1 MLVSEY
7 KDCIKSMEKS
17 GNIIE
22 LVDVTLAGYGGK
34 KIFENLNFSLPEGK
48 TAVISGPTGAG
59 KTQLLKLIIG
69 DLKAETGSVFVF
81 GRFVKINKYWQL
93 ANIRKKI
100 GGVGGAFRLISYQT
114 VYENLLHPLIL
125 SKKPV
130 SFQRNKIEQIL
141 NRFELIGKR
150 NEAAGLLSQGEKIET
165 MLARAIIADQP
176 LLLIDEPLAGV
187 DDKIAEKIKQLLV
200 RLSTTGHSM
209 VILTSNPD
217 RLGIPE
223 SLNFRLKNGGF
234 V

>member
-1 MLVSEY
+1 
-7 KDCIKSMEKS
+7 MEKA

-22 LVDVTLAGYGGK
+22 LVDVTLSGYGGK
-34 KIFENLNFSLPEGK
+34 KIFENLNLSLPEGR

-59 KTQLLKLIIG
+59 KTQLIELIVG
-69 DLKAETGSVFVF
+69 NLNADSGSVFVF
-81 GRFVKINKYWQL
+81 GRFVKINKHWQL

-100 GGVGGAFRLISYQT
+100 GGVGGAFRLVSYQT

-125 SKKPV
+125 NKKPV
-130 SFQRNKIEQIL
+130 SFQKNKIEQVL
-141 NRFELIGKR
+141 NRFGLLGKR
-150 NEAAGLLSQGEKIET
+150 NEKAGCLSQGEKIET

-187 DDKIAEKIKQLLV
+187 DDKIAEKIKLLLV
-200 RLSTTGHSM
+200 RLSTAGHSM

-217 RLGIPE
+217 RLGIPD
-223 SLNFRLKNGGF
+223 SLNFRIENGGL